1 MRLEKILLDSHG
13 NCKIS
18 GYGECSNYYEKIENN
33 WVHEDG
39 TINPS
44 FFSERKEYYA
54 PEVFMNYNRVEYSAD
69 YWALGCMIY
78 QMISGRMPFLNKE
91 SIQNDEIPNLEELE
105 ISKQAKDLI
114 ASLLVKDQFK
124 RLGSIKNPRKITH
137 DPFFSDI
144 NWKNIEELKIEAPF
158 KPNVVIFNLKI
169 IFF

>member
-1 MRLEKILLDSHG
+1 
-13 NCKIS
+13 
-18 GYGECSNYYEKIENN
+18 
-33 WVHEDG
+33 
-39 TINPS
+39 
-44 FFSERKEYYA
+44 
-54 PEVFMNYNRVEYSAD
+54 MNDNRVEYSAD

-124 RLGSIKNPRKITH
+124 RLGSIKNPQKITH

-169 IFF
+169 IFFSFK